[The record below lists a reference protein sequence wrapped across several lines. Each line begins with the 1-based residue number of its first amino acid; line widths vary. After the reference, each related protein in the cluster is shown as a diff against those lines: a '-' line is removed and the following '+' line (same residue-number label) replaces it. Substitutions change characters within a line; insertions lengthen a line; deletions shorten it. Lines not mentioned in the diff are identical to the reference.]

1 VPKFTTENADI
12 LDGITVLYAEGF
24 FIALH
29 TGDAK
34 LEKFCL
40 EHLDE
45 TEAFDRMLI
54 AMCRQEHKDD
64 MRQLFLYRNYLRY
77 FESKPFAAKLVEY
90 QKQFENDPAAALKNI
105 ADLYI
110 EIWEEHN
117 SMGSNLLV
125 RYKEVTDSNI
135 QLPGVRFEDMV
146 NCIRSWVYKYGN
158 DELLIYIK
166 EKKSR
171 MTSGLEYLIEHKK

>member
-1 VPKFTTENADI
+1 V
-12 LDGITVLYAEGF
+12 EGF

-29 TGDAK
+29 TNDAK

-40 EHLDE
+40 DHLDE
-45 TEAFDRMLI
+45 NEAFDRMLI

-64 MRQLFLYRNYLRY
+64 MRQLFLYKNYLRY
-77 FESKPFAAKLVEY
+77 FESKPFVAKLVEY
-90 QKQFENDPAAALKNI
+90 QNQFKQDPAAALKNI

-110 EIWEEHN
+110 TIWEEHN
-117 SMGSNLLV
+117 NLGSNLLI

-146 NCIRSWVYKYGN
+146 NCIRSWVFKYGN
-158 DELLIYIK
+158 DELLTYIK

-171 MTSGLEYLIEHKK
+171 MTEGLEYLIEHKK